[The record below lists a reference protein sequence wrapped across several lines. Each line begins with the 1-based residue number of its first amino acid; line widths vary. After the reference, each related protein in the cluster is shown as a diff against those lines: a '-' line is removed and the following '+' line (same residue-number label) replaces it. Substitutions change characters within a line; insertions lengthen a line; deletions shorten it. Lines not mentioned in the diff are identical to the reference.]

1 MKIIIINNTNTHLI
15 IQSKSSVCP
24 LSNFFLPQ
32 KPGGLGASLLLLL
45 PLLVNLQQDVIL
57 L

>member
-1 MKIIIINNTNTHLI
+1 MKVIIINNTNTHLI
-15 IQSKSSVCP
+15 IQSKSTVCP
-24 LSNFFLPQ
+24 LSYLFLHS
-32 KPGGLGASLLLLL
+32 KPGDLGASLLLLL